1 MMNFLKRTW
10 AEINLNAISTNF
22 KTLRQA
28 INRNTKIMC
37 IVKADG
43 YGHGAERVSMELQE
57 SGADWFGVSNIE
69 EALQLRK
76 NSIDKPILILGYTP
90 PELAKML
97 KDYNLTQTVFS
108 PEYARRLSQSAQNSA
123 VEVDIHIKLDTGMG
137 RIGIPVCENIKAALD
152 DIKEICAMKN
162 IAAKGIYTHF
172 ARADEGEHDNSQTK
186 KQFDLFT
193 EVTEALKEEKIH
205 FELRHCCNSAA
216 TLYYPQMHLDMIR
229 PGIILYGLY
238 PSPRNE
244 HSIDLVPAMELKS
257 VISML
262 KYIEPGC
269 SIGYGH
275 RFTAN
280 RKTKVATLP
289 IGYADGYTRVM
300 SGRASMLINGKKA
313 PVIGTVSMD
322 QCMIDV
328 TDIENVTA
336 GMTVTVIG
344 RDGNEQ
350 ITVEDIS
357 DIAGTINYETVCLI
371 GKRVPRLYF
380 KDGDIVAQL
389 NYLKNNNNLTFFK

>member
-1 MMNFLKRTW
+1 MNFLKRTW
-10 AEINLNAISTNF
+10 AEINLNAISSNF
-22 KTLRQA
+22 KRLREN
-28 INRNTKIMC
+28 INCGTKIMC

-57 SGADWFGVSNIE
+57 AGADWFGVSNIE

-90 PELAKML
+90 PEMAKIL

-108 PEYARRLSQSAQNSA
+108 LEYARQLSESAGLCG
-123 VEVDIHIKLDTGMG
+123 VDIDIHIKLDTGMG
-137 RIGIPVCENIKAALD
+137 RIGIPVCE
-152 DIKEICAMKN
+152 DIKNVVETAKQICTMKN
-162 IAAKGIYTHF
+162 IAARGIYTHF
-172 ARADEGEHDNSQTK
+172 ARADEGIHDNSQTK
-186 KQFDLFT
+186 KQFELFLN
-193 EVTEALKEEKIH
+193 VTEALQKDNIH

-216 TLYYPQMHLDMIR
+216 TLSHPEMHLDMVR

-238 PSPRNE
+238 PSPHIRGV
-244 HSIDLVPAMELKS
+244 DLIPAMELKS
-257 VISML
+257 VISMH
-262 KYIEPGC
+262 KTIEPGC

-275 RFTAN
+275 RFTAA

-289 IGYADGYTRVM
+289 IGYADGYTRVL
-300 SGRASMLINGKKA
+300 SGKANMLVCGKRA
-313 PVIGTVSMD
+313 PVIGTISMD

-328 TDIENVTA
+328 TDIEGVTA

-344 RDGNEQ
+344 HDGNEH
-350 ITVEDIS
+350 ISVEQVS

-389 NYLKNNNNLTFFK
+389 NYLQNNNSLICSK